1 MDYRRRTHDPGPWT
15 LDPGAG
21 RRWTIGGR
29 PVVISVLLGFL
40 LMLALGGTVSAAPA
54 LQEQGPECQSCHAE
68 EYDVWK
74 NSVHAGA
81 GLDPLFQE
89 QLADAHNQDEC
100 LKCHASGTV
109 TSEVPADSEHVMA
122 EGVTCEACHGAYQ
135 AGHPAE
141 TTMKLPVESTATCRT
156 CHEAAYSGWEK
167 SKHSEK
173 NIECFDCHL
182 AHSQG
187 VRTGSADKLCAACH
201 SDQATQAAHS
211 RHGINGVDCTSCH
224 MAKQMTVTA
233 AGEAGAQVS
242 ASSHSFLVAADVCSG
257 CHASTIHATGTADGA
272 RAPGSLQVSTT
283 EGTEAQSPSIDERA
297 VAELRTQV
305 GELQNRITSL
315 RNTAVIAIGLAVGA
329 GAFMG
334 LVAGVVGM
342 GMWKRTRRPE

>member
-1 MDYRRRTHDPGPWT
+1 MDDGRRTNGHESWTLDHGARRRRTIR
-15 LDPGAG
+15 G
-21 RRWTIGGR
+21 RLLI
-29 PVVISVLLGFL
+29 ISVLLAFL
-40 LMLALGGTVSAAPA
+40 LMLAVGGTVSAAPA

-81 GLDPLFQE
+81 SLDPLFQE
-89 QLADAHNQDEC
+89 QLAQAHNQDEC
-100 LKCHASGTV
+100 LKCHASGSV
-109 TSEVPADSEHVMA
+109 SSEVPADREHVLA

-156 CHEAAYSGWEK
+156 CHEAAYAGWEK

-224 MAKQMTVTA
+224 MAKQMTATA

-242 ASSHSFLVAADVCSG
+242 ASSHSFEVPADVCNK
-257 CHASTIHATGTADGA
+257 CHSDTTHATASSA
-272 RAPGSLQVSTT
+272 LGSAGNLRVNEESA
-283 EGTEAQSPSIDERA
+283 EAQPASADEKA
-297 VAELRTQV
+297 VAELRTQIS
-305 GELQNRITSL
+305 ELQKRLTSL
-315 RNTAVIAIGLAVGA
+315 RDTAVIGIGLEFGVC
-329 GAFMG
+329 AFMG
-334 LVAGVVGM
+334 LVVGLVGVKVG
-342 GMWKRTRRPE
+342 KRSRRAE

>member
-1 MDYRRRTHDPGPWT
+1 MDDTRSTIGDRS
-15 LDPGAG
+15 G
-21 RRWTIGGR
+21 RRLLSSGR
-29 PVVISVLLGFL
+29 LAVISVLLTFL
-40 LMLALGGTVSAAPA
+40 LVLVVGGTVSAAPA
-54 LQEQGPECQSCHAE
+54 LQEQNPTCQSCHPD

-81 GLDPLFQE
+81 SLDPLFQE
-89 QLADAHNQDEC
+89 QLVKAHDQGEC
-100 LKCHASGTV
+100 LKCHTSSTV
-109 TSEVPADSEHVMA
+109 TGEVPADSDKVMA

-201 SDQATQAAHS
+201 SDQATQATHS

-224 MAKQMTVTA
+224 MAKQMTATA

-257 CHASTIHATGTADGA
+257 CHASTIHATGPGDTGA
-272 RAPGSLQVSTT
+272 RAAGSLQVTAAATSA
-283 EGTEAQSPSIDERA
+283 EAQPAATDEKV

-305 GELQNRITSL
+305 GDLQKRLDSL
-315 RNTAVIAIGLAVGA
+315 RNTAVIAIGLAVGV

-334 LVAGVVGM
+334 LVVGLVGM
-342 GMWKRTRRPE
+342 GMWKRNRRTE

>member
-1 MDYRRRTHDPGPWT
+1 
-15 LDPGAG
+15 
-21 RRWTIGGR
+21 
-29 PVVISVLLGFL
+29 
-40 LMLALGGTVSAAPA
+40 LA
-54 LQEQGPECQSCHAE
+54 Q
-68 EYDVWK
+68 
-74 NSVHAGA
+74 
-81 GLDPLFQE
+81 
-89 QLADAHNQDEC
+89 AHNQDEC

-122 EGVTCEACHGAYQ
+122 EGVSCEACHGPYQ

-156 CHEAAYSGWEK
+156 CHEAAFSGWEK

-224 MAKQMTVTA
+224 MAKQMTATA

-283 EGTEAQSPSIDERA
+283 EGAEVQASSVDEKA

-305 GELQNRITSL
+305 GELQSRITSL
-315 RNTAVIAIGLAVGA
+315 RNAAVIAIGLAVGV

-334 LVAGVVGM
+334 LVVGLVGM
-342 GMWKRTRRPE
+342 GMWKRNRRAE